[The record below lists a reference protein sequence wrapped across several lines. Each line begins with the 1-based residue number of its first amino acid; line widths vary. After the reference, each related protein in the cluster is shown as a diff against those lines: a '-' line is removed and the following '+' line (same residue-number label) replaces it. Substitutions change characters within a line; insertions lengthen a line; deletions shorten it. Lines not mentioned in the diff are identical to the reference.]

1 MAMYALGAI
10 PLIRRLNHLARQL
23 WFADDASAGG
33 DLTDLMAWWKKLNQ
47 LGPAFG
53 YYPNASKTWL
63 VVKEEHLELAQELF
77 AAQGV
82 KVATSGHKRLGS
94 AIGDETYMDI
104 FFQKKSR
111 SGCVS

>member
-10 PLIRRLNHLARQL
+10 PLIRRLNQLACQL

-47 LGPAFG
+47 LGPAFR

-63 VVKEEHLELAQELF
+63 VVKEEHLELD
-77 AAQGV
+77 
-82 KVATSGHKRLGS
+82 R
-94 AIGDETYMDI
+94 AILERT
-104 FFQKKSR
+104 R
-111 SGCVS
+111 SSKTD